1 RFHIYRISE
10 THHVIMDRAAYLWE
24 DVEIPTS
31 LLLNP
36 EFCVSDWYAKRCEP
50 VQGIPPLQNCEA
62 MGNALGH
69 HIAFLLNRER
79 RFPGNHSTNRF
90 SCAHIKTGGE
100 VLYEIINQELD
111 MHLWTN
117 EQFLCNEKLN
127 ITHWYA
133 RNLRKGYIRLQNVL
147 LEREREWGDNHLQLL

>member
-1 RFHIYRISE
+1 
-10 THHVIMDRAAYLWE
+10 
-24 DVEIPTS
+24 
-31 LLLNP
+31 
-36 EFCVSDWYAKRCEP
+36 VSDWYAKRCEP
-50 VQGIPPLQNCEA
+50 VQGIPPRLRRCRQNREA

-69 HIAFLLNRER
+69 HVAFLLNRER
-79 RFPGNHSTNRF
+79 RFPGNHSMNRF
-90 SCAHIKTGGE
+90 SCERIETGGE
-100 VLYEIINQELD
+100 VLYEIIDQELD

-147 LEREREWGDNHLQLL
+147 LEREQEWGDNHLQLLDPCDSRPLEGGLEETFHQLFTIPDA